1 MMKERKVSDVNIL
14 DELLKNIRM
23 ELSLMLNLG
32 LVKTLNATER
42 KTLVQYIEE
51 YNSRG
56 QFYDTLGMPSGKIA
70 LVLREYGF
78 VDSKTRISEYKENR
92 RSIT

>member
-1 MMKERKVSDVNIL
+1 MVINIKIL
-14 DELLKNIRM
+14 DKLLKTIRI

-42 KTLVQYIEE
+42 KILCDYIGE

-56 QFYDTLGMPSGKIA
+56 QFYDTLGLPSGKIA
-70 LVLREYGF
+70 LVLREYGII
-78 VDSKTRISEYKENR
+78 DSKTKISRYKIMGE
-92 RSIT
+92 